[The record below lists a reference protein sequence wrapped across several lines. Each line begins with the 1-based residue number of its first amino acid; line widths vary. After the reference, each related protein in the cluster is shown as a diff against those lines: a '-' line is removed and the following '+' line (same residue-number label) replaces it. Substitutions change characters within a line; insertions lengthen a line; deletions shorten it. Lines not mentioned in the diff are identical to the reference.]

1 MANPFTPSAPD
12 PGTRPPGLG
21 YRFLGLFADIRRGEA
36 AKALL
41 LGSNIFLILMA
52 YYIIKPIRDALIVT
66 ARTPEFKS
74 YMGAAQAI
82 LLIFVIKAFSRL
94 SSRVAR
100 HVLITWVTL
109 FFVSNLVLFNV
120 ILSASGGS
128 REALAPIGI
137 IFYIWIGIF
146 NLMVV
151 AQFWGFAND
160 LYIEDVGKR
169 VFPLVWLG
177 GTLGAPVGSKINSW
191 LSGPLGLYNLMS
203 VAAGLLVICI
213 ILAVVIHK
221 REVHR
226 SAAAGGLPPSDI
238 AQHRKVH
245 EQPLERGGGFR
256 LVFRSRYLL
265 FVALVIGLYNFINAN
280 GEYMITRVISNLADK
295 ALATDAALTASK
307 EQIVNNFFADYQ
319 FLTGVLTIV
328 IQLFLVS
335 RIFKWVGIRGALL
348 VLPVIALLGYSLIT
362 FGATLALLKW
372 VKSVENGT
380 DYSLMNT
387 TKGALFLVTSR
398 QEKYK
403 AKAAIDTFFVRG
415 GDTLSALAIF
425 LGTTYLA
432 ARVESYA
439 VLNVVMGV
447 LWIALTIVVI
457 REYRRRQAAPVP
469 ADSGETAQT

>member
-1 MANPFTPSAPD
+1 MVD
-12 PGTRPPGLG
+12 RRPPPVPSPDARPDGIG
-21 YRFLGLFADIRRGEA
+21 YRVLRLFADVRRGEA

-66 ARTPEFKS
+66 AKTPEFKS

-82 LLIFVIKAFSRL
+82 LLIFVVKAFSRL

-120 ILSASGGS
+120 LLAAGGGS
-128 REALAPIGI
+128 RESMASIGI
-137 IFYIWIGIF
+137 VFYIWIGIF

-160 LYIEDVGKR
+160 LYVEDIGKR

-177 GTLGAPVGSKINSW
+177 GTLGAPIGSKINLW
-191 LSGPLGLYNLMS
+191 LSGPLGLYNLLS
-203 VAAGLLVICI
+203 VAAGILVVCI
-213 ILAVVIHK
+213 VLAVIIHNQEI
-221 REVHR
+221 RR
-226 SAAAGGLPPSDI
+226 AAGAAAAPGAPSP
-238 AQHRKVH
+238 ALEAHRKAQ
-245 EQPLERGGGFR
+245 EQPLKRGGGFR
-256 LVFRSRYLL
+256 LVFKSRYLL
-265 FVALVIGLYNFINAN
+265 FVALVIGVYNFVNAN
-280 GEYMITRVISNLADK
+280 GEYMIARVISNLADK
-295 ALATDAALTASK
+295 ALASGEALAMSK

-335 RIFKWVGIRGALL
+335 RIYKWVGIRGALL
-348 VLPVIALLGYSLIT
+348 FLPVIALFGYSLIT

-372 VKSVENGT
+372 VKSTENGM

-398 QEKYK
+398 EEKYK
-403 AKAAIDTFFVRG
+403 AKAAIDTFFHRG

-432 ARVESYA
+432 AKVEGYA
-439 VLNVVMGV
+439 VLNVAMGV
-447 LWIALTIVVI
+447 LWIFLTYLVI
-457 REYRRRQAAPVP
+457 REYRKQRAVKDP
-469 ADSGETAQT
+469 SGT

>member
-1 MANPFTPSAPD
+1 MADANPPTGAPARLRAQ
-12 PGTRPPGLG
+12 GIG
-21 YRFLGLFADIRRGEA
+21 YRFLKLFADIRPGEA
-36 AKALL
+36 GKALL

-66 ARTPEFKS
+66 AKTPEFKS

-100 HVLITWVTL
+100 HILITWVTL
-109 FFVSNLVLFNV
+109 FFVTNLVLFNV
-120 ILSASGGS
+120 LLGASGGS
-128 REALAPIGI
+128 REAMASIGI
-137 IFYIWIGIF
+137 VFYIWIGIF

-160 LYIEDVGKR
+160 LYVEDIGKR

-203 VAAGLLVICI
+203 VAAGILVVCI
-213 ILAVVIHK
+213 VLAVIIHRREIHK
-221 REVHR
+221 
-226 SAAAGGLPPSDI
+226 ADAGPGGPAPDLEERRK
-238 AQHRKVH
+238 AQER
-245 EQPLERGGGFR
+245 PLERGGGFR
-256 LVFRSRYLL
+256 LVFKSRYLL
-265 FVALVIGLYNFINAN
+265 FVALVIGVYNFVNAN
-280 GEYMITRVISNLADK
+280 GEYMIARVISNLADK
-295 ALATDAALTASK
+295 ALASGTALALSK
-307 EQIVNNFFADYQ
+307 EQLVNNFFADYQ
-319 FLTGVLTIV
+319 FLTGILTIL

-348 VLPVIALLGYSLIT
+348 FLPVIALFGYSLIT

-372 VKSVENGT
+372 VKSAENGT

-398 QEKYK
+398 EEKYK

-425 LGTTYLA
+425 LGTTYLSA
-432 ARVESYA
+432 KVEGYA
-439 VLNVVMGV
+439 VLNVIMGV
-447 LWIALTIVVI
+447 IWVALTLIVI
-457 REYRRRQAAPVP
+457 REYRRRREAQAGP
-469 ADSGETAQT
+469 ARPA